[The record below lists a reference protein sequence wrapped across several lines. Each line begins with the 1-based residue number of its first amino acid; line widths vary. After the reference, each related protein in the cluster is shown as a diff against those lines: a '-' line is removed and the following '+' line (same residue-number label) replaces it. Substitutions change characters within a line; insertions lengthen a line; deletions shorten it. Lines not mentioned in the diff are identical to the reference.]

1 MRSQADRR
9 RCIRM
14 SAEGSCLKKEIP
26 EEIPDKTKKPE
37 ASTCLV
43 SGLSGAYGIRTRDL
57 LDAIEARSQ
66 LR

>member
-1 MRSQADRR
+1 
-9 RCIRM
+9 M
-14 SAEGSCLKKEIP
+14 SAEGSRFKK
-26 EEIPDKTKKPE
+26 EIPDKTKKPE

-57 LDAIEARSQ
+57 LDAIEALLDAIEARSQ

>member
-1 MRSQADRR
+1 MRSPADRR

-14 SAEGSCLKKEIP
+14 SAEGSRFIKKFRK
-26 EEIPDKTKKPE
+26 EIPDKTKKPE

>member
-1 MRSQADRR
+1 MRSPADRR

-14 SAEGSCLKKEIP
+14 SAEGSRLKK
-26 EEIPDKTKKPE
+26 EIPDKTKKPE
-37 ASTCLV
+37 LV

>member
-1 MRSQADRR
+1 MQSPADRR

-14 SAEGSCLKKEIP
+14 SAEGSRLKK
-26 EEIPDKTKKPE
+26 EIPDKTKKPE

>member
-1 MRSQADRR
+1 M
-9 RCIRM
+9 I

-43 SGLSGAYGIRTRDL
+43 SDLSGAYGIRTRDL
-57 LDAIEARSQ
+57 LDAIEAHSQ